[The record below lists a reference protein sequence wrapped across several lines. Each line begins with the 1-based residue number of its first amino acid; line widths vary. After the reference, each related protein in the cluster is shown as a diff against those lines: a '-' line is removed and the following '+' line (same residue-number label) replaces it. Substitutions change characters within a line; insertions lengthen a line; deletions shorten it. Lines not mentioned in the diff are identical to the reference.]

1 MAVGFP
7 TKDTFVNGDVYSA
20 GDVND
25 LAGTVNLL
33 ESAQYAAGKNK
44 IINGDFGIWQ
54 RGATF
59 TNPASLA
66 YTADRWAIFYNGT
79 GATRTIS
86 QQTFTP
92 GTAPVAGYEG
102 QFFYRYAVS
111 VAGTS
116 NTANLL
122 RQYIE
127 NVRTVAGQTV
137 TVSFWAKAASSLTI
151 PSIQFTQ
158 NFGTGGSPSAG
169 ADTNIATSVSV
180 TTSWQRFSYT
190 VTVPSISGKTLGTAG
205 NDALELRFF
214 LPNAAST
221 FTFDIW
227 GVQVEAGSTAS
238 PFQTATGTIQGEL
251 AACQR
256 YYYPLVITN
265 IDASLTVNR
274 TSTTTSETMV
284 YLPVSM
290 RTIPTISLVAVG
302 GIYGRLVGYDVVFG
316 VTVVNVTAVGLSAC
330 FNSQALTLGF
340 TNASLTYAQAAAS
353 CSFDNQN
360 VASTIAFSSEL

>member
-7 TKDTFVNGDVYSA
+7 TKDTFANGDVYSA

-111 VAGTS
+111 VAGLL

-127 NVRTVAGQTV
+127 SVRTVAGQTV

-151 PSIQFTQ
+151 PSIEFTQ

-190 VTVPSISGKTLGTAG
+190 VTVPSISGKTLGTDG

-227 GVQVEAGSTAS
+227 GVQVEAASSVSDFTTAS
-238 PFQTATGTIQGEL
+238 GGSKQGEL

-256 YYYPLVITN
+256 YYWRSTKNVSATMF
-265 IDASLTVNR
+265 SLGVAY
-274 TSTTTSETMV
+274 STTAAQ
-284 YLPVSM
+284 YFIKFPISM
-290 RTIPTISLVAVG
+290 RIYPTSVDYSNLNIQDIGTGALTAPTAIAINTGTPEAVQILATG
-302 GIYGRLVGYDVVFG
+302 GSGFTQYRPYGL
-316 VTVVNVTAVGLSAC
+316 TAPNSTAVAFIGFSA
-330 FNSQALTLGF
+330 
-340 TNASLTYAQAAAS
+340 
-353 CSFDNQN
+353 
-360 VASTIAFSSEL
+360 EL